1 MEKGV
6 FISTQQTIKKFLKE
20 ILKNIS
26 KNLPEW
32 NNYQTSI
39 NLNLTLDRVTIA
51 EKITKAYTWVVEANI
66 KISATKT
73 NRNKPHKI
81 NMNQASYI
89 KNI

>member
-1 MEKGV
+1 M
-6 FISTQQTIKKFLKE
+6 
-20 ILKNIS
+20 
-26 KNLPEW
+26 
-32 NNYQTSI
+32 
-39 NLNLTLDRVTIA
+39 NLNLVLDRATIA
-51 EKITKAYTWVVEANI
+51 AKITKAYTWLVEASI

>member
-1 MEKGV
+1 M
-6 FISTQQTIKKFLKE
+6 
-20 ILKNIS
+20 
-26 KNLPEW
+26 
-32 NNYQTSI
+32 
-39 NLNLTLDRVTIA
+39 LDRVTIA

-73 NRNKPHKI
+73 NRNMPHKI